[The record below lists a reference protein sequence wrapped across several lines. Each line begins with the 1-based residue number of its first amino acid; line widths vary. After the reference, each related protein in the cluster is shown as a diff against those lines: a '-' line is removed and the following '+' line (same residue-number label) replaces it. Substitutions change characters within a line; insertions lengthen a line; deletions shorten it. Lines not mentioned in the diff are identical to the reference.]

1 MAKHSLVFFF
11 FEFLLLLLLPFRLFF
26 HSARRDIRAHF
37 LLSQVTL
44 FAFGL
49 HFGSVFF
56 FFFFFTGGTFYCPS
70 CAFGS
75 SSFFFFSVFFL
86 FFFHLFLYN
95 VDGRKSIC

>member
-1 MAKHSLVFFF
+1 MVKHSLVFF

-56 FFFFFTGGTFYCPS
+56 FFFFYRWYFLLPFLC
-70 CAFGS
+70 FWVFL
-75 SSFFFFSVFFL
+75 FF